1 MTEYDA
7 SAAGV
12 APARQAARGA
22 TAGERW
28 ALDRGATVLRGGG
41 VRFAIWAPNAE
52 APSVRVF
59 TNDGAYADHPLRRG
73 DDGVWSGTVADAAA
87 GTRYRYVVGGKDV
100 PDPVSR
106 WQPEGV
112 HGPSVVVD
120 PGAFRWTDGAWKGIE
135 MADHV
140 IYELHVGTFTAAG
153 TFDAA
158 IERLPALRE
167 LGVTSIE
174 IMPVAEFPG
183 TRNWGYDGVALYAPQ
198 SSYGGPEGLRRL
210 VDAAHREGIAV
221 VLDVVYNHV
230 GPEGNYLDAFGPYFT
245 EAYKTPWGRAVNYD
259 GPDSPEVRRF
269 VIDNALHWVTEY
281 HVDALRLDAVHGIFD
296 FGARHVL
303 AEMGAAVREQARRL
317 GRRVQ
322 LIGESDLNDPR
333 VVRGPER
340 GGWGLDAQWSDD
352 FHHAVHALLAG
363 ESGGYYADF
372 TGGVPM
378 LAKAIAERFIYD
390 GRYAPHRRRFHGA
403 PASDVS
409 AEHFVI
415 CLQNHDQVGNRA
427 LGERLTTLA
436 EGDRPALA
444 AALLLLSPYV
454 PLLFMGEEYGETRPF
469 QYFVSHTDRELLDA
483 VRKGR
488 QEEFKAFA
496 WGEDVPDPGAEET
509 FAGSKLDWAARE
521 RPGHRERLALY
532 RELLQ
537 LRRAEPALRPGAA
550 RARVRHDDGAIAVE
564 LAADGGATL
573 LALFNCSDAPRGVP
587 AGGGAAARWRRLLAT
602 DEPRF
607 GGRGP
612 AAPEAATSDEIA
624 RLTLAPFSAA
634 LFRQDEG

>member
-1 MTEYDA
+1 
-7 SAAGV
+7 
-12 APARQAARGA
+12 
-22 TAGERW
+22 
-28 ALDRGATVLRGGG
+28 
-41 VRFAIWAPNAE
+41 VRFAVWAPAAE
-52 APSVRVF
+52 ALSVRIL
-59 TNDGAYADHPLRRG
+59 GAGKDHADHPLRRG
-73 DDGVWSGTVADAAA
+73 EDGVWSGTVDDAGA
-87 GTRYRYVVGGKDV
+87 GTRYRYVVGDKEV

-106 WQPEGV
+106 SQPDGV

-120 PGAFRWTDGAWKGIE
+120 PGAFRWSDAAWKGIE
-135 MADHV
+135 MPDHV
-140 IYELHVGTFTAAG
+140 IYELHVGTFTEAG

-183 TRNWGYDGVALYAPQ
+183 ARNWGYDGVALYAPQ
-198 SSYGGPEGLRRL
+198 SSYGGPDGLKRL

-230 GPEGNYLDAFGPYFT
+230 GPEGNYLDTFGPYFT

-269 VIDNALHWVTEY
+269 VIDNALYWVTEY

-303 AEMGAAVREQARRL
+303 AEMAAAVREQARRL

-340 GGWGLDAQWSDD
+340 GGWGLDGQWSDD
-352 FHHAVHALLAG
+352 FHHAVHALLTG
-363 ESGGYYADF
+363 ESEGYYADF

-378 LAKAIAERFIYD
+378 LAKAIADCFIYD

-403 PASDVS
+403 PATDVS
-409 AEHFVI
+409 ADHFVI

-427 LGERLTTLA
+427 MGERLTTLA
-436 EGDRPALA
+436 EGERPALA

-469 QYFVSHTDRELLDA
+469 QYFISHTDRELLDA

-488 QEEFKAFA
+488 KEEFKAFS
-496 WGEDVPDPGAEET
+496 WSEDVPDPGAEET
-509 FAGSKLDWAARE
+509 FERSKLDWAARE

-532 RELLQ
+532 RELLR

-550 RARVRHDDGAIAVE
+550 RARVRHDDGAIALE
-564 LAADGGATL
+564 LAADGAPTL
-573 LALFNCSDAPRGVP
+573 LGLFNCTDAPHGVP
-587 AGGGAAARWRRLLAT
+587 AGAGGAARWRRVLAT

-607 GGRGP
+607 GGSGP
-612 AAPEAATSDEIA
+612 AAPESATPDEIA
-624 RLTLAPFSAA
+624 GLTLAPLSAV
-634 LFRQDEG
+634 LFRQDGA